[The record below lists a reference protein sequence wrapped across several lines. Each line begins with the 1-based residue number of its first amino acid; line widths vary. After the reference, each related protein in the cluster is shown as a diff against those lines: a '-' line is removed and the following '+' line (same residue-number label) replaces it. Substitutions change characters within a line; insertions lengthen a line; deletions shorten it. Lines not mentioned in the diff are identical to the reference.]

1 MNEYMYPLHN
11 FRDHSSL
18 CRKKKHVRKDYGKE
32 NSDGLLFVYCTLLT
46 TVGGF

>member
-1 MNEYMYPLHN
+1 MNEYMYPLHK

-18 CRKKKHVRKDYGKE
+18 YRKKKYVRKDYGKE